1 MSKSSKYMA
10 MVTGASAAPEAKE
23 LVAQPPLHPASFDKL
38 DPLRLDQLYLYYE
51 GDDKIDP
58 EKKKY
63 RYRLTVVDRNLLPTS
78 FLGFPTAVFLIPAGR
93 ETEYIFH
100 SQKGLLSIAESAK
113 CARLVAVSFGR
124 SSTFPDQAF
133 VQEELTYVVQILSR
147 QGAFLPAFHQKK
159 YANNSSIPFMA
170 IDGIGSRNVLAEG
183 ETTMS
188 GSYLVEQVKAE
199 EERIVRRL
207 YFMANPFV
215 IQSEVAML
223 PGDSDQVDRSYLA
236 FEYHKYMVAGIAA
249 LASAL
254 QTEAVPTKQSA
265 CVIGLGGGGLLNF
278 LQHVLKNIDVT
289 VVELDPS
296 VVQVAEKYFGFI
308 QDESTRVVV
317 GDGLEVCRKEDA
329 AKPEMGIEPQSLSF
343 LAIDVDSKD
352 NTVG

>member
-1 MSKSSKYMA
+1 MSKSSKYMG
-10 MVTGASAAPEAKE
+10 MVTGASADPEAKE

-38 DPLRLDQLYLYYE
+38 NPLRLDQLYLYYE
-51 GDDKIDP
+51 GDDKLDP

-63 RYRLTVVDRNLLPTS
+63 RYRLTVVDRQSTS
-78 FLGFPTAVFLIPAGR
+78 PLGFPTAVFLIPAGR

-124 SSTFPDQAF
+124 SSTFLDQAF
-133 VQEELTYVVQILSR
+133 VQEELTYVVQIISR
-147 QGAFLPAFHQKK
+147 QGSFLPTYHQTKH
-159 YANNSSIPFMA
+159 ANNASIPFMA
-170 IDGIGSRNVLAEG
+170 IDGIGSRNVLTEG

-188 GSYLVEQVKAE
+188 GAYLVEQVKAE

-207 YFMANPFV
+207 YFMDNPFV
-215 IQSEVAML
+215 IQSEIGML
-223 PGDSDQVDRSYLA
+223 PSASNQVDKSYLA

-254 QTEAVPTKQSA
+254 QTEAAPTKQSA

-278 LQHVLKNIDVT
+278 LQHVLRNIDII

-296 VVQVAEKYFGFI
+296 VVQVAEKYFGFV
-308 QDESTRVVV
+308 QDESTHVVV
-317 GDGLEVCRKEDA
+317 GDGLDVCRKEDA
-329 AKPEMGIEPQSLSF
+329 VNPEMGIEPQSLSF

>member
-1 MSKSSKYMA
+1 MA
-10 MVTGASAAPEAKE
+10 MVTGASVAAPEAKE

-51 GDDKIDP
+51 GDDKLDP

-63 RYRLTVVDRNLLPTS
+63 RYRLTVVDRNLIPTS
-78 FLGFPTAVFLIPAGR
+78 HLGFPTAVFLIPAGR
-93 ETEYIFH
+93 ETEYIFY

-124 SSTFPDQAF
+124 SSTFSDQAF

-147 QGAFLPAFHQKK
+147 QGAFLPAYHQSKH
-159 YANNSSIPFMA
+159 ASDASIPFMA
-170 IDGIGSRNVLAEG
+170 IDGIGCRNVLVEG

-188 GSYLVEQVKAE
+188 GAYLVEQVKAE

-207 YFMANPFV
+207 YFMDNPFV
-215 IQSEVAML
+215 IQSEVAMRSS
-223 PGDSDQVDRSYLA
+223 DSTQVDNSYLA

-254 QTEAVPTKQSA
+254 QREAAPTKQSV

-278 LQHVLKNIDVT
+278 LQHVLRNIDVT
-289 VVELDPS
+289 VVELDPL
-296 VVQVAEKYFGFI
+296 VVQVAEKYFGFV
-308 QDESTRVVV
+308 QDEYMRVVV
-317 GDGLEVCRKEDA
+317 GDGLEVCRKGDA
-329 AKPEMGIEPQSLSF
+329 VKPDMWIEPQSLSV